1 MLWRVTGANENYCVL
16 RGHKQVWLHCFRT
29 LLPQVTLL
37 QAVLQLNWTAGGDNI
52 WTASADKSVGFWD
65 ALTGQRVRKMADHSN
80 IVNAGLPVLQLGR
93 FFALVPLAFSCKFNL
108 VPLQ

>member
-1 MLWRVTGANENYCVL
+1 
-16 RGHKQVWLHCFRT
+16 
-29 LLPQVTLL
+29 
-37 QAVLQLNWTAGGDNI
+37 
-52 WTASADKSVGFWD
+52 
-65 ALTGQRVRKMADHSN
+65 MADHSN